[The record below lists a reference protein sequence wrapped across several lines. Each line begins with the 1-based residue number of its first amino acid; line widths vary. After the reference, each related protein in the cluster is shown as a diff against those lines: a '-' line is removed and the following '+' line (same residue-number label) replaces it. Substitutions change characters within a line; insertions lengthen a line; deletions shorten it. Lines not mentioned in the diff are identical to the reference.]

1 MAKFRNKVKS
11 AVSTDFSKVV
21 SSSKPMSVFNRSS
34 SNTLTMNAGKIVPIY
49 VDEVLPGDNFKLD
62 LAYLAR
68 LSTPVFPTMSNLNL
82 DFYAFF
88 APSRLLWDG
97 WENLI
102 ANQNDDGA
110 WVPSEEAAPVPQT
123 VASDWGTAPQIV
135 PHSLADYLGV
145 PLNFNKDGLNDS
157 VNALP
162 FRMYYRIW
170 NEYFRDENLQAPAP
184 VQYGDSG
191 VLPIPTASGQEGGL
205 GTVYSVL
212 PACKPHDYF
221 TSCLPQPQ
229 KGDSPLIPLSINELI
244 PVVTGVTQDSSVSN
258 NIAMSFRSEASGDG
272 APSGGVRLAPFSN
285 LYSMALADGSN
296 EPGESSGIVPNN
308 LYADASSLG
317 NLSSTTISEL
327 RTAFQIQRILEL
339 DARGG
344 TRYIEM
350 LKSHFG
356 VDAGDYRVQ
365 RCELLGEFHSTIDI
379 YQVPQTSST
388 NDTSPQGNTAAFG
401 YKDGREF
408 MFNKSFVEHGY
419 LMIVVV
425 ARQKKIY
432 SYGLEKFWRRYDRFD
447 FYFPALAHISEQ
459 PVRNDEIYYSYLSSD
474 LKDNSDPFG
483 YQEAW
488 AEYRYKPSRVAGLMR
503 PDAPNS
509 LSALTY
515 ADAYTSLP
523 KLSGDWIEDNSSVNV
538 DRTLAVSSSTSGYQL
553 ILDVA
558 FGLKCSRVMPVYSIP
573 GLVDHL

>member
-21 SSSKPMSVFNRSS
+21 SSSKPMSTFNRSS
-34 SNTLTMNAGKIVPIY
+34 SNTLTMNAGQVVPIY

-88 APSRLLWDG
+88 APSRLLWDN

-102 ANQNDDGA
+102 ANQNDSGA
-110 WVPSEEAAPVPQT
+110 WVPSEAPAPVPQT
-123 VASDWGTAPQIV
+123 ALSDWDPTGIK
-135 PHSLADYLGV
+135 PHSLADYLGL
-145 PLNFNKDGLNDS
+145 PLTFVKSDG

-170 NEYFRDENLQAPAP
+170 NEYFRDENLQAPIP
-184 VQYGDSG
+184 VSYGDSG
-191 VLPIPTASGQEGGL
+191 VFPGVGHNHELNL
-205 GTVYSVL
+205 VRSVL

-244 PVVTGVTQDSSVSN
+244 PVITGEDRPTPVITDADVFPSLRWKLTNSGSTAGFGASRRLGVDVMGDTCAIDDLDNPANPIQDS
-258 NIAMSFRSEASGDG
+258 G
-272 APSGGVRLAPFSN
+272 LAP
-285 LYSMALADGSN
+285 L
-296 EPGESSGIVPNN
+296 N
-308 LYADASSLG
+308 LYADASELG

-365 RCELLGEFHSTIDI
+365 RCELLGEFHSTMDI

-388 NDTSPQGNTAAFG
+388 NETSPQGNTAAFG

-459 PVRNDEIYYSYLSSD
+459 PVRNDEIYYNKEQLD
-474 LKDNSDPFG
+474 KNSEPFG

-488 AEYRYKPSRVAGLMR
+488 AEYRYKPSRVCGLMR
-503 PDAPNS
+503 PDAPNG

-515 ADAYTSLP
+515 ADAYTSP
-523 KLSGDWIEDNSSVNV
+523 PMLSDNWIKDNSAVNV
-538 DRTLAVSSSTSGYQL
+538 DRTLAVSSETSGYQL

>member
-21 SSSKPMSVFNRSS
+21 SSSKPMSTFNRSS

-102 ANQNDDGA
+102 ANQNDAGA
-110 WVPSEEAAPVPQT
+110 WVPSEEAAPVPQI
-123 VASDWGTAPQIV
+123 VVSDWNQQAPQVV

-145 PLNFNKDGLNDS
+145 PLNFNKEGFNDS

-191 VLPIPTASGQEGGL
+191 VLPVGGSSGGL
-205 GTVYSVL
+205 NTVHSL
-212 PACKPHDYF
+212 MPACKPHDYF

-244 PVVTGVTQDSSVSN
+244 PVITGVPHEPGIGKRALSF
-258 NIAMSFRSEASGDG
+258 MSELSGGD
-272 APSGGVRLAPFSN
+272 APSGGVRLAPTSGKS
-285 LYSMALADGSN
+285 SMALADGSS
-296 EPGESSGIVPNN
+296 ESGESSGIIPDN
-308 LYADASSLG
+308 LYADPSELG

-388 NDTSPQGNTAAFG
+388 NDISPQGNTAAFG

-419 LMIVVV
+419 IMIVVV

-459 PVRNDEIYYSYLSSD
+459 PVRNDEIYYEFSTLPG
-474 LKDNSDPFG
+474 LKEKNSNPFG

-503 PDAPNS
+503 PDAPGS

-515 ADAYTSLP
+515 ADAYTSTP
-523 KLSGDWIEDNSSVNV
+523 SLSSSWIEDNSSVNV

>member
-21 SSSKPMSVFNRSS
+21 SSSKPMSTFNRSS

-102 ANQNDDGA
+102 ANQNDSGA

-123 VASDWGTAPQIV
+123 VASDWGSSPQIV
-135 PHSLADYLGV
+135 PHSLADYLGI
-145 PLNFNKDGLNDS
+145 PLNFNTSGYNDS

-191 VLPIPTASGQEGGL
+191 VLPAASPGGL
-205 GTVYSVL
+205 GTVFSVL
-212 PACKPHDYF
+212 SACKPHDYF

-244 PVVTGVTQDSSVSN
+244 PVITGDDRPTPDDVDFPALRWKMQNSGEIYKPISGHRPLGVS
-258 NIAMSFRSEASGDG
+258 ESGDTVIG
-272 APSGGVRLAPFSN
+272 SSDNFLPAGGLAP
-285 LYSMALADGSN
+285 
-296 EPGESSGIVPNN
+296 IN
-308 LYADASSLG
+308 LYADPSELG

-365 RCELLGEFHSTIDI
+365 RCELLGEFHSTMDI

-459 PVRNDEIYYSYLSSD
+459 PVRNDEIYYADGKLD
-474 LKDNSDPFG
+474 LNAEPFG

-488 AEYRYKPSRVAGLMR
+488 AEYRYKPSRVCGLLR
-503 PDAPNS
+503 PNAANS

-515 ADAYTSLP
+515 ADAYTSTPL
-523 KLSGDWIEDNSSVNV
+523 LSASWIEDNSSVNV
-538 DRTLAVSSSTSGYQL
+538 DRTLAVSSRVSGYQL

>member
-1 MAKFRNKVKS
+1 MSKFRNKVKS

-21 SSSKPMSVFNRSS
+21 SSSKPMSTFNRSS
-34 SNTLTMNAGKIVPIY
+34 SNTLTMNAGKVVPIY

-102 ANQNDDGA
+102 ANQNDDGS
-110 WVPSEEAAPVPQT
+110 WVPSEAPAPVPQT
-123 VASDWGTAPQIV
+123 ALADWDSTGIDV
-135 PHSLADYLGV
+135 HSLADYLGL
-145 PLNFNKDGLNDS
+145 PLTFTRNDS

-162 FRMYYRIW
+162 FRMYFRIW
-170 NEYFRDENLQAPAP
+170 NEYFRDENLQAPIP
-184 VQYGDSG
+184 VSYGDSG
-191 VLPIPTASGQEGGL
+191 VFPGVGHNCELNLARSI
-205 GTVYSVL
+205 L

-244 PVVTGVTQDSSVSN
+244 PVITGEDRPTPVIDDDDVFPALRWKFTGSG
-258 NIAMSFRSEASGDG
+258 AMAGFGAMRSLGVDVPGDTC
-272 APSGGVRLAPFSN
+272 A
-285 LYSMALADGSN
+285 MDGTVN
-296 EPGESSGIVPNN
+296 AIQSSGMAPAN
-308 LYADASSLG
+308 LYADPSVLG

-388 NDTSPQGNTAAFG
+388 NETSPQGSTAAFG

-419 LMIVVV
+419 LMILVV

-432 SYGLEKFWRRYDRFD
+432 SNGLEKFWRRYDRFD

-459 PVRNDEIYYSYLSSD
+459 PVRNDEIYYD
-474 LKDNSDPFG
+474 KDHLDKNSDPFG

-488 AEYRYKPSRVAGLMR
+488 AEYRYKPSRVCGLMR
-503 PDAPNS
+503 PGAPNG
-509 LSALTY
+509 LSSLTY
-515 ADAYTSLP
+515 ADSYTSLP
-523 KLSGDWIEDNSSVNV
+523 MLSDSWIKDNSDLNV
-538 DRTLAVSSSTSGYQL
+538 DRTLAVSSETSGYQL

-558 FGLKCSRVMPVYSIP
+558 FGLKCSRIMPVYSIP

>member
-1 MAKFRNKVKS
+1 MAKFRNRVKS

-21 SSSKPMSVFNRSS
+21 SSSKPMSTFNRSS
-34 SNTLTMNAGKIVPIY
+34 SNTLTMIAGKVVPIY

-102 ANQNDDGA
+102 ANQNDNGA
-110 WVPSEEAAPVPQT
+110 WVPSEDPAPVPQT
-123 VASDWGTAPQIV
+123 ALTDWDPTGMD
-135 PHSLADYLGV
+135 PHSLADYLGI
-145 PLNFNKDGLNDS
+145 PLTFSRNDS

-170 NEYFRDENLQAPAP
+170 NEYFRDENLQAPIP
-184 VQYGDSG
+184 VSYGDSG
-191 VLPIPTASGQEGGL
+191 VFPGVGHECELNL
-205 GTVYSVL
+205 DRSVL
-212 PACKPHDYF
+212 LACKPHDYF

-229 KGDSPLIPLSINELI
+229 KGDSPLIPLSIKELLPVI
-244 PVVTGVTQDSSVSN
+244 TGVDRPTPVVDSSDVFPALRWKSMSDGTLYSPAVHGLGLGVDTMGDTASN
-258 NIAMSFRSEASGDG
+258 ANNDSFTNPGEG
-272 APSGGVRLAPFSN
+272 LAP
-285 LYSMALADGSN
+285 
-296 EPGESSGIVPNN
+296 IN
-308 LYADASSLG
+308 LYADPTVLG

-365 RCELLGEFHSTIDI
+365 RCELLGEFHSTMDI

-388 NDTSPQGNTAAFG
+388 NETSPQGNTAAFG

-459 PVRNDEIYYSYLSSD
+459 PVRNDEIYYD
-474 LKDNSDPFG
+474 KDQLDKNSEPFG

-488 AEYRYKPSRVAGLMR
+488 AEYRYKPSRVCGLMR
-503 PDAPNS
+503 PNASNG

-523 KLSGDWIEDNSSVNV
+523 TLSDNWIQDNSSLNV
-538 DRTLAVSSSTSGYQL
+538 DRTLAVSSETSGYQL